1 MLGVLCVSG
10 MDGYIDDV
18 DKEREAVGHGGYLRG
33 FSIAWSGVFSSIART
48 YTFLRVVNPSPTQ

>member
-1 MLGVLCVSG
+1 MSG